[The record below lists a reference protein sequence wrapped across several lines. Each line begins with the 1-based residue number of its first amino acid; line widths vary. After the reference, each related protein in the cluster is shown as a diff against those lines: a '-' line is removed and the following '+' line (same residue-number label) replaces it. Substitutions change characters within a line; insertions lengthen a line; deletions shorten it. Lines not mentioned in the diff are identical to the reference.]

1 MKILNIHGLYGD
13 SNNTNYKAIVN
24 YYKGREDIE
33 IISPQLDL
41 TDNPYSILTE
51 LGDAYDLIVGNSF
64 GGFFAYILGSRLK
77 VPTLLTNPYIPPS
90 IYIPNLVTGYKYT
103 EELITL
109 WDEYRRSNL
118 KCSILLGDSDEV
130 LDSSVTLNNL
140 NIFHTKVKTI
150 PGGHSLEGED
160 HQKWLE
166 GELI

>member
-13 SNNTNYKAIVN
+13 SNNTNYQVIVN
-24 YYKGREDIE
+24 YYKDRENVE

-51 LGDAYDLIVGNSF
+51 LNDTYDLVVGNSF

-77 VPTLLTNPYIPPS
+77 IRTLLTNPCIPPS
-90 IYIPNLVTGYKYT
+90 VYIPNLVTDYKYT

-109 WDEYRRSNL
+109 WDEYKRSNL
-118 KCSILLGDSDEV
+118 KCSILLGKSDEV
-130 LDSSVTLNNL
+130 LDSSITLNNL
-140 NIFHTKVKTI
+140 DIFHTRVKTI
-150 PGGHSLEGED
+150 SGGHSLKGED